1 MQFGGEGLIMRRISF
16 LLINIVI
23 FLYLCTT
30 IESSCA
36 ITIDLLGTT
45 TVCLRKQKQK
55 TIRKSGKEYEVWL
68 KDTETSKLQPDLE
81 KRYGTGFLVSHKNK
95 IYLVTAAHV
104 AKDMSSEA
112 VVLWNTASGVLQN
125 TFAEVQQGL
134 PHAKWFF
141 HPAADVAIHPFGFT
155 GKVKPKHSFV
165 GEHTFIAEGERLP
178 LGTKIYVLGFPL
190 SLGVG
195 DILSPLSKKAEI
207 ASWITTIDDP
217 DINPNLKFI
226 LLDEDLATGYSGAPV
241 FISPEPLVTD
251 SSVRQGIHSRLRLI
265 GILSANISDNTGG
278 KISLVVPVSYLNEIF
293 ESNDFREYER
303 ISGIQ

>member
-1 MQFGGEGLIMRRISF
+1 MRRIYFF
-16 LLINIVI
+16 LITSII
-23 FLYLCTT
+23 FLYLSTA
-30 IESSCA
+30 IESSFA

-45 TVCLRKQKQK
+45 TVCLRKQKQR

-68 KDTETSKLQPDLE
+68 KDIGSSTLQPDLE
-81 KRYGTGFLVSHKNK
+81 TRYGTGFLVSHNNK

-104 AKDMSSEA
+104 ARDMSSEA
-112 VVLWNTASGVLQN
+112 EVLWNTAAGVLLQ

-155 GKVKPKHSFV
+155 GKLKPKHSFV
-165 GEHTFIAEGERLP
+165 GENIFIIEGERLP

-226 LLDEDLATGYSGAPV
+226 LLDEDLAKGYSGAPV
-241 FISPEPLVTD
+241 FISPEPLVTN
-251 SSVRQGIHSRLRLI
+251 SSGRLGSHSRLRLI

-278 KISLVVPVSYLNEIF
+278 KISLVVPVSYLSEIF
-293 ESNDFREYER
+293 ESNDFRKYER
-303 ISGIQ
+303 IRDIK

>member
-1 MQFGGEGLIMRRISF
+1 MRRISF
-16 LLINIVI
+16 SLINIVI
-23 FLYLCTT
+23 FLYLCTA
-30 IESSCA
+30 IESSYA

-45 TVCLRKQKQK
+45 TVCLRKQKQR
-55 TIRKSGKEYEVWL
+55 TIKKGGKEYEVWL
-68 KDTETSKLQPDLE
+68 KDIETKKMQPDLE
-81 KRYGTGFLVSHKNK
+81 TRYGTGFLVSHKNR

-104 AKDMSSEA
+104 ARDMSSEA
-112 VVLWNTASGVLQN
+112 EVLWNTTFGELLQYA
-125 TFAEVQQGL
+125 FAEVQQRL

-155 GKVKPKHSFV
+155 GKAKPKHSFV
-165 GEHTFIAEGERLP
+165 GENMFITEDKRLP

-226 LLDEDLATGYSGAPV
+226 ILDEGLASGYSGAPV
-241 FISPEPLVTD
+241 FISPEPLVTN
-251 SSVRQGIHSRLRLI
+251 SSARLAVRRRLRLI
-265 GILSANISDNTGG
+265 GILSANISDRTGG

-303 ISGIQ
+303 IRDIQ

>member
-1 MQFGGEGLIMRRISF
+1 MRRISF

-23 FLYLCTT
+23 FLYLCTA
-30 IESSCA
+30 IESSYA

-45 TVCLRKQKQK
+45 TVCLRKQKQR

-68 KDTETSKLQPDLE
+68 KDIETSKLQPDLE
-81 KRYGTGFLVSHKNK
+81 TRYGTGFLVSHKNK

-104 AKDMSSEA
+104 ARDMSSEA
-112 VVLWNTASGVLQN
+112 EVLWNTASGVLLQN
-125 TFAEVQQGL
+125 TFAELQQGL

-155 GKVKPKHSFV
+155 GKAKPKHSFV
-165 GEHTFIAEGERLP
+165 GENIFITEDKRLP

-226 LLDEDLATGYSGAPV
+226 LLDED
-241 FISPEPLVTD
+241 
-251 SSVRQGIHSRLRLI
+251 
-265 GILSANISDNTGG
+265 
-278 KISLVVPVSYLNEIF
+278 
-293 ESNDFREYER
+293 
-303 ISGIQ
+303 